1 MPALVDL
8 HCHMLPGIDDGAQ
21 TIEDTQ
27 ALLAASRRGGVKRI
41 VFTPH
46 FYPDKMDVPAFLSG
60 RLGAVQKMRALPEAQ
75 GLAWRCGAEIAY
87 VPFFDRLPLE
97 QLTFGSTSY
106 LLMELDTRYLQP
118 GVDEAIRAAVDRG
131 LRPILAHVERYVYL
145 EQDPTLL
152 YHWVKAGALAQVNAG
167 YVLRDAKSRKR
178 TLQLAGWNLIHFM
191 ASDAHSVSWRPPLL
205 AEGYEK
211 LPAELAEQFQ
221 RNAADIFAGN
231 PVERDAPVRPEHR
244 WNGWK

>member
-1 MPALVDL
+1 MPELVDL

-21 TIEDTQ
+21 TIEDTT
-27 ALLAASRRGGVKRI
+27 ALLAASRRGGVNRI

-46 FYPDKMDVPAFLSG
+46 FYPDRMEVAAFLSG
-60 RLGAVQKMRALPEAQ
+60 RLGAAQQMRALPEAK

-97 QLTFGSTSY
+97 QLTFGSTNY
-106 LLMELDTRYLQP
+106 LLLELDTRYLQP
-118 GVDEAIRAAVDRG
+118 GVEDAIRAAVDRG
-131 LRPILAHVERYVYL
+131 LQPILAHVERYTYV

-167 YVLRDAKSRKR
+167 FVLRDAKSRKR
-178 TLQLAGWNLIHFM
+178 VLQLAGWNLIHLM
-191 ASDAHSVSWRPPLL
+191 ASDAHSVKWRPPLL
-205 AEGYEK
+205 PEGYEK
-211 LPAELAEQFQ
+211 LPQDLASAFR
-221 RNAADIFAGN
+221 RNAERVFAGS
-231 PVERDAPVRPEHR
+231 PVQTEAPVRPEHR